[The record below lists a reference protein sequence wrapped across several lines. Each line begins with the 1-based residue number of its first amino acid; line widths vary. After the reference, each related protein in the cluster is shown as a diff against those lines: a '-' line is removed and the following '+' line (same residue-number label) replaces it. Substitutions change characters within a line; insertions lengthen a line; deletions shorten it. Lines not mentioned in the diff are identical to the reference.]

1 MSVSAHTRAPLI
13 VISGPSGVGKT
24 AVVEQVLRSA
34 KLPLKR
40 AITATT
46 RQPRVGE
53 IDGVDYYFWKRDR
66 FAIEEASGRML
77 EAAEYNGNR
86 YGTPLT
92 EADGEQIVLLV
103 IEVQGAAMVRAKYAG
118 EHLSVFLLPPSWEI
132 LEARL
137 RNRGT
142 EDDAKVSG
150 RLRTARIEWERR
162 NEFDVRLTNDRLGD
176 TVRALEALIREQF
189 TARGL
194 SCTTT

>member
-53 IDGVDYYFWKRDR
+53 IDGVDYYFWKRER
-66 FAIEEASGRML
+66 FAIEEAAGRML

-118 EHLSVFLLPPSWEI
+118 EHLSVFLLPPSWDV
-132 LEARL
+132 LEYSLMKYAAAYVPISAVCV
-137 RNRGT
+137 GT
-142 EDDAKVSG
+142 SSTIGAADLA
-150 RLRTARIEWERR
+150 
-162 NEFDVRLTNDRLGD
+162 
-176 TVRALEALIREQF
+176 IRD
-189 TARGL
+189 
-194 SCTTT
+194 

>member
-13 VISGPSGVGKT
+13 VVSGPSGVGKT
-24 AVVEQVLRSA
+24 AVVAEVLQST
-34 KLPLKR
+34 KLPVKR

-46 RQPRVGE
+46 RLPRVGE
-53 IDGVDYYFWKRDR
+53 TDGVDYYFWKRER
-66 FAIEEASGRML
+66 FDLEHAAGRML
-77 EAAEYNGNR
+77 ETAEYNGNR
-86 YGTPLT
+86 YGTPIT
-92 EADGEQIVLLV
+92 EVDGDRIVLLV
-103 IEVQGAAMVRAKYAG
+103 IEVQGAALVRAKYSG

-142 EDDAKVSG
+142 EDDAKVAG
-150 RLRTARIEWERR
+150 RLQTARIEWERR

-194 SCTTT
+194 SCTTI

>member
-1 MSVSAHTRAPLI
+1 MSVSAHSRAPLI
-13 VISGPSGVGKT
+13 VVSGPSGVGKT
-24 AVVEQVLRSA
+24 AVVAEVLQST
-34 KLPLKR
+34 KIPVKR

-46 RQPRVGE
+46 RLPRVGE
-53 IDGVDYYFWKRDR
+53 TDGVDYYFWKRER
-66 FAIEEASGRML
+66 FDSERML
-77 EAAEYNGNR
+77 ETAEYNGNR
-86 YGTPLT
+86 YGTPIT
-92 EADGEQIVLLV
+92 EVDGDRIVLLV
-103 IEVQGAAMVRAKYAG
+103 IEVQGAATIRAKYAG

-142 EDDAKVSG
+142 EDDAKVNG

>member
-1 MSVSAHTRAPLI
+1 MTVSTHTRAPLI
-13 VISGPSGVGKT
+13 VVSGPSGVGKT
-24 AVVEQVLRSA
+24 AVVAQVLQSA
-34 KLPLKR
+34 KLPVKR

-46 RQPRVGE
+46 RLPRVGE
-53 IDGVDYYFWKRDR
+53 TDGVDYYFWKRER
-66 FAIEEASGRML
+66 FDSEQML
-77 EAAEYNGNR
+77 ESAEYNGNR
-86 YGTPLT
+86 YGTPIT
-92 EADGEQIVLLV
+92 EVDGDRIVLLV
-103 IEVQGAAMVRAKYAG
+103 IEVQGAAMVRAKYVG

>member
-46 RQPRVGE
+46 RMPRVGE
-53 IDGVDYYFWKRDR
+53 TDGVDYYFWKRER
-66 FAIEEASGRML
+66 FDLEHAAGRML
-77 EAAEYNGNR
+77 ETAEYNGNG
-86 YGTPLT
+86 YGTPLA
-92 EADGEQIVLLV
+92 EVDGEQIVLLV

-142 EDDAKVSG
+142 EDDAIVNG

>member
-1 MSVSAHTRAPLI
+1 MTVSTHTRAPLI
-13 VISGPSGVGKT
+13 VVSGPSGVGKT
-24 AVVEQVLRSA
+24 AVVAQVLQSA
-34 KLPLKR
+34 KFPVKR

-46 RQPRVGE
+46 RLPRVGE
-53 IDGVDYYFWKRDR
+53 TDGVDYYFWKRER
-66 FAIEEASGRML
+66 FDSEQML
-77 EAAEYNGNR
+77 ESAEYNGNR
-86 YGTPLT
+86 YGTPIT
-92 EADGEQIVLLV
+92 EVDGDRIVLLV
-103 IEVQGAAMVRAKYAG
+103 IEVQGAAMVRAKYVG